1 MYILNPQPQGFKLK
15 KVGQIALSLF
25 LWNNKMQENNKL
37 IYVTMSKKWDYHS
50 AETTKIK
57 KSKVVWETF
66 KCIRIRDEIE
76 EEKNSKSKLKFL

>member
-50 AETTKIK
+50 AETTKK
-57 KSKVVWETF
+57 
-66 KCIRIRDEIE
+66 
-76 EEKNSKSKLKFL
+76 